1 MCDGVK
7 RDSEKAITQIVL
19 RALAQRSSPSNS
31 SHFLEGQQAIKGYL
45 AKKSAENCFPLKC
58 GHRL

>member
-1 MCDGVK
+1 MSVKTTNFEENTGMCEGVK

-31 SHFLEGQQAIKGYL
+31 SHFLEGQQAI
-45 AKKSAENCFPLKC
+45 
-58 GHRL
+58 